1 MSRQVPLNMKVLS
14 LVTIPNSVQ
23 NQPYTVKTPYTIRA
37 ELKYHLILH
46 LKGLRY
52 FNTQILLNTSVQLQI
67 TNKIE
72 ADDHNQFTSSI
83 CFDL

>member
-23 NQPYTVKTPYTIRA
+23 NQPYTVKTPYAIRA

-46 LKGLRY
+46 LKGLILQHSDSAQY
-52 FNTQILLNTSVQLQI
+52 FSSVTDYQ
-67 TNKIE
+67 
-72 ADDHNQFTSSI
+72 
-83 CFDL
+83 